1 MDIIENIQT
10 EVMNMDISERL
21 QELRKKEGY
30 SQEQVAEML
39 GLSRQAISKWESG
52 QGKPEIDNIIKLTEI
67 YHVSADYILL
77 GTEKVSVP
85 VPEKKELSHEYKK
98 SNRYNCYN
106 SGNSNSYSAIYYCV
120 RIAFT
125 IRNLGEKIME
135 RTGRISKLYLIIL
148 LFSMN
153 AITMSGCVY
162 VNNKNWDDMTPE
174 EQGEVRQN
182 FEEERKE
189 LEEDFSSDSVEGKFT
204 SYILDKVEE
213 GIED

>member
-39 GLSRQAISKWESG
+39 GLSRQAISNWESG

-77 GTEKVSVP
+77 GTEKVAVP

-98 SNRYNCYN
+98 
-106 SGNSNSYSAIYYCV
+106 AIGI
-120 RIAFT
+120 IAIIAATAIVTVLFIT
-125 IRNLGEKIME
+125 ALG
-135 RTGRISKLYLIIL
+135 L
-148 LFSMN
+148 LS
-153 AITMSGCVY
+153 
-162 VNNKNWDDMTPE
+162 
-174 EQGEVRQN
+174 R
-182 FEEERKE
+182 
-189 LEEDFSSDSVEGKFT
+189 L
-204 SYILDKVEE
+204 
-213 GIED
+213 GI

>member
-67 YHVSADYILL
+67 YHVSADYIKKKKK
-77 GTEKVSVP
+77 KVSVP

-98 SNRYNCYN
+98 
-106 SGNSNSYSAIYYCV
+106 AIGI
-120 RIAFT
+120 IAIIAATAIVTVLFIT
-125 IRNLGEKIME
+125 ALG
-135 RTGRISKLYLIIL
+135 L
-148 LFSMN
+148 LS
-153 AITMSGCVY
+153 
-162 VNNKNWDDMTPE
+162 
-174 EQGEVRQN
+174 Q
-182 FEEERKE
+182 
-189 LEEDFSSDSVEGKFT
+189 L
-204 SYILDKVEE
+204 
-213 GIED
+213 GI